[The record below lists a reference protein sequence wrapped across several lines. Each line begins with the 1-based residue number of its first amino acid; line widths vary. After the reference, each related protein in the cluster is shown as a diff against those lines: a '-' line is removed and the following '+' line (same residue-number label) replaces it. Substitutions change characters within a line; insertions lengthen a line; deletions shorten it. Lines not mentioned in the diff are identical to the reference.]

1 MKLVTAHLVDFR
13 NVTARLEF
21 SPGINVMAGR
31 NGQGKSNILEAVHV
45 AALGHSF
52 RPGRLGD
59 LVRFDQPAARVELG
73 VEEEGII
80 TPVTFTVSAGGSRQL
95 TVGGREN
102 GSLDEVS
109 HHLRVVFF
117 GPEDLHL
124 VKGSPSGR
132 RAFLDQAIAGHHP
145 PYGERLKGYGKL
157 LRERAQL
164 LKDLAFGSPPPGE
177 ILDSYEEE
185 LARHAAQILSQRLK
199 FLREYAPLARQLVA
213 DHSDSRLELEI
224 SYQSGFL
231 PIAEEGLVEAADIYP
246 SFRQQLAKTRRED
259 APAGRTSI
267 GPHVDDL
274 DLLLNGHPAR
284 FFASQGEQ
292 RQLAVSLKVAQLA
305 LWKERFGVHP
315 VLLLDDVLSELDPV
329 RARLLFT
336 RVQQWDVQTLL
347 TTTSREDVVL
357 EGDCRYFEVEGG
369 QVKGDFA

>member
-13 NVTARLEF
+13 NLSARLEL
-21 SPGINVMAGR
+21 SPGVNIFAGR
-31 NGQGKSNILEAVHV
+31 NGQGKSNILEAVYV
-45 AALGHSF
+45 AATGASF

-59 LVRFDQPAARVELG
+59 LVRFGEVAARVELG
-73 VEEEGII
+73 VEDAEII
-80 TPVTFTVSAGGSRQL
+80 TPVTLTVSAGGQRQL

-102 GSLDEVS
+102 ASLEDVAQQ
-109 HHLRVVFF
+109 LRVVFF

-145 PYGERLKGYGKL
+145 PYGDRLRGYGKL
-157 LRERAQL
+157 LRERGQL
-164 LKDLAFGSPPPGE
+164 LKELAYGSPPPME
-177 ILDSYEEE
+177 ILESYEEG

-199 FLREYAPLARQLVA
+199 FLREYSPLARQLVL
-213 DHSDSRLELEI
+213 DHTDSRLELEI
-224 SYQSGFL
+224 TYQSPFL
-231 PIAEEGLVEAADIYP
+231 PIVEEGLIEAADIYP
-246 SFRQQLAKTRRED
+246 RFLRELAATRAED

-267 GPHVDDL
+267 GPQVDDL
-274 DLLLNGHPAR
+274 QLVLGGHPAR

-292 RQLAVSLKVAQLA
+292 RQLAVSLKIAQLA
-305 LWKERFGVHP
+305 VWKERFGVHP

-336 RVQQWDVQTLL
+336 RVSQWNVQTLL

-357 EGDCRYFEVEGG
+357 DGDCRFFDVVGGEVKWE
-369 QVKGDFA
+369 

>member
-1 MKLVTAHLVDFR
+1 MKLVTANLVDFR
-13 NVTARLEF
+13 NVSAKLEF
-21 SPGINVMAGR
+21 SPGINVLVGR
-31 NGQGKSNILEAVHV
+31 NGQGKSNILEALYVV
-45 AALGHSF
+45 AAGSSF
-52 RPGRLGD
+52 RPGKLGD

-73 VEEEGII
+73 IEEAEVV
-80 TPVTFTVSAGGSRQL
+80 TPIVFTVTPGGQRQL
-95 TVGGREN
+95 TVGGKEN
-102 GSLDEVS
+102 GALAEVAS
-109 HHLRVVFF
+109 HLRVVFF
-117 GPEDLHL
+117 GPEDLRL

-132 RAFLDQAIAGHHP
+132 RAFLDQAITGHHL
-145 PYGERLKGYGKL
+145 PYGERLRGYAKL

-164 LKDLAFGSPPPGE
+164 LKDLAYGSPPPE
-177 ILDSYEEE
+177 DIIDSYEEE

-213 DHSDSRLELEI
+213 DHTDSRLELEL
-224 SYQSGFL
+224 SYQTAFL

-246 SFRQQLAKTRRED
+246 RFRQCLAATRRED
-259 APAGRTSI
+259 AAAGRTSI

-274 DLLLNGHPAR
+274 SLELGGHPAR

-336 RVQQWDVQTLL
+336 RVQQWNVQTIL
-347 TTTSREDVVL
+347 TATSREDVVI
-357 EGDCRYFEVEGG
+357 EGDLLFFEVEGG
-369 QVKGDFA
+369 QVKGE